1 MKILNFRKKWYF
13 FIFFSIFCFLIF
25 GVVNI
30 KYYNNHINSSKNPHT
45 SGITSH
51 LDEQWVVNPTFIA
64 PADPWYPTLTG
75 DISDVIT
82 PTSPNQAN
90 YVVIGDSHQKQ
101 IILNST
107 TSSNWIP
114 FNKTKLIPNLGNG
127 SDANGVYCGHDW
139 DETIGPSNTPSIN
152 WRLNVNL
159 GVDMSDYNI
168 TSATFEAVIN
178 ATVDQDIDTPGDTIA
193 KWGFNSTTALNQA
206 ELYDYAQFYIEI
218 SDLSLNELNTYRIA
232 FNQTRLL
239 GNDGAFNYNMESF
252 IEKESEQAIINVI
265 NNILTIDP
273 GHNNFVILLGIYMY
287 CEDNIIGIGDDR
299 DQWNELRFKFLNLTL
314 SYEKTINKFTTAT
327 WSQDLD
333 KILGSYVQIIDANI
347 SFKFKID
354 QNWPLSSHNSVL
366 RIFINDRTH
375 EEAINLS
382 NYIYSPSF
390 QEAKLGGFN
399 ITSKIL
405 PYENFT
411 LSIQLYLAK
420 NFGLESNITIS
431 ITDVYLYVSYT
442 EFFPDIPILD
452 ILYLF
457 GPLLLVGILS
467 TVSIVLASLLH
478 RTPKQRGLKDL
489 SFTTGYPEVVK
500 PDKQYWLSVYFHSS
514 KYKDDV
520 VKKIDDREEDKGFD
534 TYIPILESI
543 IELKCAVT
551 LKIIPNVKEI
561 VFEPIKQEI
570 SWHKYIK
577 EISFRFKT
585 DSKDIDKALTGSID
599 IFKENLFIGQL
610 PLSIRVSQ
618 EEEPIK
624 VTKTGSKK
632 FESAFLSYSYF
643 NQEIVDNFK
652 EAYDSIGIDVN
663 TATAKILTGRWRKQ
677 IRKLIKQ
684 SDIFQLYWSTESSKS
699 EGVEEE
705 WKQALEYVD
714 QRGEHY
720 IRGCYWETPMPKLPK
735 EISETWI
742 HKINLRNLDLRRKIK
757 KKLKKK
763 PRKSRSN

>member
-1 MKILNFRKKWYF
+1 MKLQNYRKKWYF
-13 FIFFSIFCFLIF
+13 FIFFTLFSFLIF
-25 GVVNI
+25 GIVNM
-30 KYYNNHINSSKNPHT
+30 KYYNNNVNYSKNPHT

-51 LDEQWVVNPTFIA
+51 LDEQWVVNPTFI
-64 PADPWYPTLTG
+64 PPIDPWYPSITG
-75 DISDVIT
+75 DSSDVS
-82 PTSPNQAN
+82 TSTSLNQAN
-90 YVVIGDSHQKQ
+90 FVVTGESRQKQ
-101 IILNST
+101 VILNSST
-107 TSSNWIP
+107 ASSWNP
-114 FNKTKLIPNLGNG
+114 FNKTILLPNLGIGND
-127 SDANGVYCGHDW
+127 SNGVYTGHDW
-139 DETIGPSNTPSIN
+139 DETVGPSNTPSIN
-152 WRLNVNL
+152 WNLSVNM
-159 GVDMSDYNI
+159 GVDMSNYII
-168 TSATFEAVIN
+168 TSVAFEAVIN

-193 KWGFNSTTALNQA
+193 EWNLGSNVTQFQF
-206 ELYDYAQFYIEI
+206 YDYAQFYIEI
-218 SDLSLNELNTYRIA
+218 SDLSLNEINTYRIA
-232 FNQTRLL
+232 FNQTRML
-239 GNDGAFNYNMESF
+239 GNELSTNYNMQKSIES
-252 IEKESEQAIINVI
+252 ESEQTIINVL
-265 NNILTIDP
+265 NSVLSIDP
-273 GHNNFVILLGIYMY
+273 GHNNFAVVLGIYIY
-287 CEDNIIGIGDDR
+287 CEDNVIGIGDR
-299 DQWNELRFKFLNLTL
+299 DQWDELRFKTLNLTI
-314 SYEKTINKFTTAT
+314 SYEKKISRFTTVS
-327 WSQDLD
+327 WNQDLN
-333 KILGSYVQIIDANI
+333 IITGSYIKIKTANL

-354 QNWPLSSHNSVL
+354 QNWPLSSHNSVI
-366 RIFINDRTH
+366 RILINDRTH

-382 NYIYSPSF
+382 NYVYSPSF

-420 NFGLESNITIS
+420 NFGLGSNITIS

-457 GPLLLVGILS
+457 GPFLLVGILF

-500 PDKQYWLSVYFHSS
+500 PDKQYWLSVYFHSR

-520 VKKIDDREEDKGFD
+520 AKKIDDREEDKGFD

-561 VFEPIKQEI
+561 TFEPVKQEI
-570 SWHKYIK
+570 FWHKYIK
-577 EISFRFKT
+577 EISFRFNT
-585 DSKDIDKALTGSID
+585 DSKDIDKTLTGFID
-599 IFKENLFIGQL
+599 IFKENLFIGQI
-610 PLSIRVSQ
+610 PLSIKVSQ

-632 FESAFLSYSYF
+632 FESVFLSYSYF

-663 TATAKILTGRWRKQ
+663 TATGKILTGKWRKQ
-677 IRKLIKQ
+677 IKKLIKE
-684 SDIFQLYWSTESSKS
+684 SDIFQLYWSTESSES

-705 WKQALEYVD
+705 WKQALEYMN

-720 IRGCYWETPMPKLPK
+720 LRGCYWETPMPKLPK

-763 PRKSRSN
+763 PRKSRFN